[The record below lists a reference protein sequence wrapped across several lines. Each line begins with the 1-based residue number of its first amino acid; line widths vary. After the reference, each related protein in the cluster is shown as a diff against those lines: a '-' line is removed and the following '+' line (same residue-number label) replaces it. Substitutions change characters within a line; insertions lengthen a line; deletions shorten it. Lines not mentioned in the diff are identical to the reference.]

1 MIEERI
7 QKKFSTEFS
16 NDAFKEAFSKHIEKF
31 FIKTFALHNVL
42 KVLRNI
48 IETVVIIY
56 NQTNDP
62 VLIQGMSSVLEA
74 VVTTDTDEHFGVSN
88 KEVVIVLNIAN
99 ILIVK
104 SAKAIDG
111 LKRDQLLITSR
122 GTLLIF

>member
-7 QKKFSTEFS
+7 QKKFSTEVS
-16 NDAFKEAFSKHIEKF
+16 NDAFKEAFSKHIEKL
-31 FIKTFALHNVL
+31 FIKKFALHNVL

-104 SAKAIDG
+104 SAKDIDG